1 MNTEF
6 SEIEVWFTD
15 QNNNV
20 LEIEDNVNISLIINT
35 SSIIVDNYKMRYSLE
50 PHYRRYVQGQGFM
63 SFARNIGN
71 KYGKSIINSKN
82 AKKIFDVSKSIKNK
96 YGKKILGN
104 SSSAGKDFAKIA
116 GKKVLTKSAEA
127 TGDLIGNDIAD
138 RITKSARNKEQ
149 KEDDRIME
157 ETQEMIIPPE
167 KREQIIRD
175 LKLF

>member
-1 MNTEF
+1 
-6 SEIEVWFTD
+6 
-15 QNNNV
+15 
-20 LEIEDNVNISLIINT
+20 
-35 SSIIVDNYKMRYSLE
+35 MRYSLE

-71 KYGKSIINSKN
+71 KYS
-82 AKKIFDVSKSIKNK
+82 KKIFDKNLDVGKSMKKK
-96 YGKKILGN
+96 YVK
-104 SSSAGKDFAKIA
+104 KIA

-127 TGDLIGNDIAD
+127 TGDLIGNKIAD
-138 RITKSARNKEQ
+138 RITKSTRNKAQ

-157 ETQEMIIPPE
+157 EIQEINIPPK

>member
-1 MNTEF
+1 
-6 SEIEVWFTD
+6 
-15 QNNNV
+15 
-20 LEIEDNVNISLIINT
+20 
-35 SSIIVDNYKMRYSLE
+35 MRYSFE

-71 KYGKSIINSKN
+71 QYGQKIFGKSLYLGKSM
-82 AKKIFDVSKSIKNK
+82 KKK
-96 YGKKILGN
+96 YGKKILDN
-104 SSSAGKDFAKIA
+104 SLSAGKDFAKIA

-127 TGDLIGNDIAD
+127 TGDLIGNKIAD
-138 RITKSARNKEQ
+138 RITQSARNKEQ

-157 ETQEMIIPPE
+157 ETQEIMIPPE